1 MLSVDHLTKYYG
13 TKLGVKDLSFKIKK
27 GKILGLLGSN
37 GSGKTTTF
45 RVLLGLIEK
54 SDGKVSYDGKQ
65 LDFTDKR
72 LFGYLPEEKSL
83 LRDLKVKEQVSYL
96 AQLKHVPKEEI
107 ETNLNYWLK
116 YLNIERYKDVKVSS
130 LSKGNTQLVQVICA
144 LIHDPK
150 ILIFDEPFNGL
161 DIENVGLFKKM
172 CNDLKKAG
180 KIVLISSHQ
189 YNNIED
195 LVDEVVYLYRGETCF
210 KGNLRQLKRKHP
222 ERILVLEDSIFD
234 EEDEGVVSIQQIG
247 IKYHVKLENEQI
259 AYSYIKKLIK
269 DNNVTFS
276 LEMVTLQMMIKEALY
291 ERTHSILS

>member
-1 MLSVDHLTKYYG
+1 MLNVEHLTKYYG
-13 TKLGVKDLSFKIKK
+13 SKIGVKDISFKIKK

-54 SDGKVSYDGKQ
+54 SEGKVSYDGEI
-65 LDFTDKR
+65 LDFTNKR

-83 LRDLKVKEQVSYL
+83 LRDLKVKDQISYL
-96 AQLKHVPKEEI
+96 AQLKHVSKKEVDR
-107 ETNLNYWLK
+107 NMDYWLK
-116 YLNIERYKDVKVSS
+116 YLNIEKYKNVKVSS
-130 LSKGNTQLVQVICA
+130 LSKGNIQLVQVICA
-144 LIHDPK
+144 LVHNPQ

-161 DIENVGLFKKM
+161 DIENVGLFKKL
-172 CNDLKKAG
+172 CTQLKKEG

-195 LVDEVVYLYRGETCF
+195 LVDEVVYLYQGETCF
-210 KGNLRQLKRKHP
+210 KGNLKQLKRKHP
-222 ERILVLEDSIFD
+222 ERILVIDEKIFD
-234 EEDEGVVSIQQIG
+234 EEDEGVLSIQHIG
-247 IKYHVKLENEQI
+247 NKYHVKLENEQI
-259 AYSYIKKLIK
+259 AYSYIKRLIK
-269 DNNVTFS
+269 EKHNTFS

>member
-1 MLSVDHLTKYYG
+1 MLSVDRLTKYYG
-13 TKLGVKDLSFKIKK
+13 NKLGVKDLSFKVKK

-54 SDGKVSYDGKQ
+54 SEGKVSYDGKT

-83 LRDLKVKEQVSYL
+83 LRDLKVKEQITYL
-96 AQLKHVPKEEI
+96 AELKHVSKEEI
-107 ETNLNYWLK
+107 DKNLNYWLK
-116 YLNIERYKDVKVSS
+116 YLNIEKYKEVKVSS

-150 ILIFDEPFNGL
+150 ILIFDEPLNGL
-161 DIENVGLFKKM
+161 DIENVSLFKKL
-172 CNDLKKAG
+172 CNQLKSEG

-195 LVDEVVYLYRGETCF
+195 LVDEVVYLYQGETCF
-210 KGNLRQLKRKHP
+210 KGNLKQLKRKYP
-222 ERILVLEDSIFD
+222 ERILVLDDPIFD
-234 EEDEGVVSIQQIG
+234 EDDDGVVSIQHLG
-247 IKYHVKLENEQI
+247 NKYHVKLENEQI
-259 AYSYIKKLIK
+259 AYSYIKKMMK
-269 DNNVTFS
+269 ENNLTFS
-276 LEMVTLQMMIKEALY
+276 LEMVSLQMMIKEALY
-291 ERTHSILS
+291 ERTHSILP

>member
-1 MLSVDHLTKYYG
+1 MLNVEHLTKYYG
-13 TKLGVKDLSFKIKK
+13 SKIGVKDISFKIKK

-54 SDGKVSYDGKQ
+54 SEGKVSYDGEI
-65 LDFTDKR
+65 LDFTNKR

-83 LRDLKVKEQVSYL
+83 LRDLKVKDQISYL
-96 AQLKHVPKEEI
+96 AQLKHVSKEEVDR
-107 ETNLNYWLK
+107 NMDYWLK
-116 YLNIERYKDVKVSS
+116 YLNIEKYKNVKVSS
-130 LSKGNTQLVQVICA
+130 LSKGNIQLVQVICA
-144 LIHDPK
+144 LVHNPQ

-161 DIENVGLFKKM
+161 DIENVGLFKKL
-172 CNDLKKAG
+172 CTQLKKEG

-195 LVDEVVYLYRGETCF
+195 LVDEVVYLYQGETCF
-210 KGNLRQLKRKHP
+210 KGNLKQLKRKHP
-222 ERILVLEDSIFD
+222 ERILVIDEKIFD
-234 EEDEGVVSIQQIG
+234 EEDEGVLSIQHIG
-247 IKYHVKLENEQI
+247 NKYHVKLENEQI
-259 AYSYIKKLIK
+259 AYSYIKRLIK
-269 DNNVTFS
+269 EKHNTFS